1 MNSFK
6 MHEMKIG
13 QKDSFIVEVTE
24 RMMTSF
30 QNISGDDNPLH
41 LNIDFAISSGF
52 KDRVV
57 YGLLTSSFY
66 SRLIGVYLPGK
77 YALLMSIKIDFIKP
91 VFIKD
96 KMTVVGEVV
105 EIDERF
111 KFIIIHSKILRNK
124 NEEISNAQI
133 RVGFNEQ

>member
-1 MNSFK
+1 M
-6 MHEMKIG
+6 
-13 QKDSFIVEVTE
+13 
-24 RMMTSF
+24 
-30 QNISGDDNPLH
+30 
-41 LNIDFAISSGF
+41 
-52 KDRVV
+52 
-57 YGLLTSSFY
+57 
-66 SRLIGVYLPGK
+66 PGK